1 MYKLIASDVDGTLIK
16 DSTPDLYPE
25 IIETIKELK
34 QKGILFC
41 AASGRQ
47 YHSLKNTFREVAEEI
62 AYIAENGAH
71 IRYGHEN
78 IAVTAMKR
86 EDVEGIM
93 QMLRG

>member
-41 AASGRQ
+41 QRKTVPQPEEYLPGGGGRNCL
-47 YHSLKNTFREVAEEI
+47 YCR
-62 AYIAENGAH
+62 
-71 IRYGHEN
+71 
-78 IAVTAMKR
+78 KR
-86 EDVEGIM
+86 SPYP
-93 QMLRG
+93 LRA